1 MDLCSVVTSQN
12 NVEITYLVRDHF
24 IYAITWQNQRFMQ
37 NFFNN
42 MIDLNDLEFQVS
54 NIKIQ

>member
-1 MDLCSVVTSQN
+1 M
-12 NVEITYLVRDHF
+12 
-24 IYAITWQNQRFMQ
+24 YAITWQNQRFMQ

-54 NIKIQ
+54 NNKIP